1 MVTNEMRAELDIPY
15 TNEEV
20 GKVIRE
26 MALLKAPG
34 SNSMPPLFFQTY
46 WTDVGMDVTQSML
59 SSLNLDSILKSVNH
73 TFITLIP
80 KVYNMEMVSN
90 FRPPS
95 LCNVIYKII
104 SKVIANHLK
113 PMLNSI
119 ILETQSSF
127 TVDRSI
133 TNNILIAFESLL
145 LGLVPLN
152 PIV

>member
-90 FRPPS
+90 FRP
-95 LCNVIYKII
+95 
-104 SKVIANHLK
+104 LK

-127 TVDRSI
+127 TADRSI
-133 TNNILIAFESLL
+133 TNNILIAFNSLHHMKTSCI
-145 LGLVPLN
+145 GKKRSEERRVGKEC
-152 PIV
+152 